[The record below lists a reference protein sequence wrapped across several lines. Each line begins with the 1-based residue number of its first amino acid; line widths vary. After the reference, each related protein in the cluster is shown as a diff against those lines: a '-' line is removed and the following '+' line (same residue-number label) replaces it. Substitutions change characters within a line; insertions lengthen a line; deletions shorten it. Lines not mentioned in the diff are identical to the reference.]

1 MKAAVYYQTG
11 APDVFRYK
19 EAPEPECPENGVVI
33 EIQAISVEGGDVLNR
48 AGGALA
54 SVPHIVGYQSAGLVC
69 EVGPQAQGR
78 RVGQKVVA
86 IGPFGSH
93 AEKLGVAAATT
104 WPIPD
109 GLDLGS
115 AACIPIPFGTADD
128 CLFEFGELKRGETV
142 LVHAGAGG
150 VGMAA
155 IQLAKAAGATVLA
168 TASSNAKLDRLKPL
182 GLDHGINYAETDFV
196 AATRDLTG
204 GRGPDLVID
213 SIGGQNLQRSI
224 ECAAY
229 RGRIISVGGAG
240 RDPTPPDVSLLAAGN
255 KRLTGVFLG
264 AEIATAHA
272 RVYPMIQRHIEAAE
286 RGDLRIEIDRTFPL
300 AEAAKAHA
308 FIESRQAVG
317 RVLLIP

>member
-1 MKAAVYYQTG
+1 MKAAVYYQAG
-11 APDVFRYK
+11 APDVFRYQ
-19 EAPEPECPENGVVI
+19 EAPDPECPANGVVI
-33 EIQAISVEGGDVLNR
+33 EIQAISIEGGDVLNR
-48 AGGALA
+48 AGGELA

-78 RVGQKVVA
+78 RIGQNLVA
-86 IGPFGSH
+86 IGAFGSH
-93 AEKLGVAAATT
+93 AEKIGVPSAAT

-128 CLFEFGELKRGETV
+128 CLFEFGELKQGETV
-142 LVHAGAGG
+142 LLHAGAGG

-155 IQLAKAAGATVLA
+155 IQLAKAAGATVLS
-168 TASSNAKLDRLKPL
+168 TASSNAKLDRLKEF

-196 AATRDLTG
+196 AVARALTDG
-204 GRGPDLVID
+204 KGPDLVVD

-240 RDPTPPDVSLLAAGN
+240 RDPSPPDVSLLAAGN

-264 AEIATAHA
+264 AEMALQHD
-272 RVYPMIQRHIEAAE
+272 RVHPMIQRHIEAAE
-286 RGDLRIEIDRTFPL
+286 RGDLRVEIDRTYPL

>member
-1 MKAAVYYQTG
+1 MKAAVYYQAG
-11 APDVFRYK
+11 APDVFRYQ
-19 EAPEPECPENGVVI
+19 EAPDPECPPDGVVI
-33 EIQAISVEGGDVLNR
+33 EIQAISIEGGDVLNR

-69 EVGPQAQGR
+69 EVGPEAQGR
-78 RVGQKVVA
+78 RIGQKVVA
-86 IGPFGSH
+86 IHAFGSH
-93 AEKLGVAAATT
+93 AEKIGVPAAAT
-104 WPIPD
+104 WLIPD

-128 CLFEFGELKRGETV
+128 CLFEFGELKQGETV

-155 IQLAKAAGATVLA
+155 IQLAKAAGATVLS
-168 TASSNAKLDRLKPL
+168 TASSNAKLDRLKQF
-182 GLDHGINYAETDFV
+182 GLDHGINYAEADFV
-196 AATRDLTG
+196 AVARDLTD
-204 GRGPDLVID
+204 GRGPDLVVD

-240 RDPTPPDVSLLAAGN
+240 RDPSPPDVSLLAAGN

-264 AEIATAHA
+264 AEMAAQHA
-272 RVYPMIQRHIEAAE
+272 RVHRIIQRHIEAVE
-286 RGDLRIEIDRTFPL
+286 RGALRVEIDRTYPL

>member
-11 APDVFRYK
+11 APDVFRY
-19 EAPEPECPENGVVI
+19 EEVPDPECPPNGVVI
-33 EIQAISVEGGDVLNR
+33 EIQAISIEGGDVLNR
-48 AGGALA
+48 AGGDMPG
-54 SVPHIVGYQSAGLVC
+54 SPHIVGYQSAGLVC

-86 IGPFGSH
+86 INAFGSH
-93 AEKLGVAAATT
+93 AEKIAVAAAAT
-104 WPIPD
+104 WAIPD
-109 GLDLGS
+109 SLDLGS

-128 CLFEFGELKRGETV
+128 CLFEFGELKQGETV

-168 TASSNAKLDRLKPL
+168 TASSNAKLDRLKEF
-182 GLDHGINYAETDFV
+182 GLDHGINYADSDFV
-196 AATRDLTG
+196 SAARDLTA
-204 GRGPDLVID
+204 GRGPDLVVD
-213 SIGGQNLQRSI
+213 SVGGQNLQRSI

-229 RGRIISVGGAG
+229 RGRIISVGSAG
-240 RDPTPPDVSLLAAGN
+240 RDRTPPDVSLLAMGN

-264 AEIATAHA
+264 AEMAMQHA
-272 RVYPMIQRHIEAAE
+272 RVHPMIQHHIESVG
-286 RGDLRIEIDRTFPL
+286 RGDLRVQIDRTFPL
-300 AEAAKAHA
+300 ADAAKAHA
-308 FIESRQAVG
+308 FIESRQAFG

>member
-1 MKAAVYYQTG
+1 LAA
-11 APDVFRYK
+11 
-19 EAPEPECPENGVVI
+19 N
-33 EIQAISVEGGDVLNR
+33 
-48 AGGALA
+48 
-54 SVPHIVGYQSAGLVC
+54 
-69 EVGPQAQGR
+69 
-78 RVGQKVVA
+78 
-86 IGPFGSH
+86 
-93 AEKLGVAAATT
+93 
-104 WPIPD
+104 
-109 GLDLGS
+109 
-115 AACIPIPFGTADD
+115 
-128 CLFEFGELKRGETV
+128 
-142 LVHAGAGG
+142 
-150 VGMAA
+150 
-155 IQLAKAAGATVLA
+155 QLAKAAGATVLA

-286 RGDLRIEIDRTFPL
+286 RGDLRVEIDRTFPL